1 LVNAFHYVAP
11 PLEGCA
17 AGIDRTV
24 KLMAGTSN
32 TCDVI
37 MFPMNQNAQDLM
49 SGAPHT
55 APPKQL
61 SELNIK
67 VVGVEKK

>member
-17 AGIDRTV
+17 ARIDRTV

-37 MFPMNQNAQDLM
+37 TLLINQNAQDLM
-49 SGAPHT
+49 VGAPQWAT
-55 APPKQL
+55 TEQL
-61 SELNIK
+61 
-67 VVGVEKK
+67 G